1 MAPAASPSSSSTIIT
16 TTTITTSSDNSVKSS
31 SLPPLAQSTV
41 YNQYFPII
49 VVCLVSL
56 YSVAYIARWIRWHYR
71 RRRKRAMWLERGRL
85 RMYWHQALLREENN
99 HHCQV
104 VAMSFKE
111 DEHQLPQIPPPVA
124 TAIPRPATFP
134 STNITST
141 STTTTTTTSTTL
153 TSDES
158 LFSRPR
164 SITFFNSPST
174 STAASSYTSSST
186 LHHSP
191 TLPPTPPVLP
201 DIPPPIKQSW
211 IYNNKR
217 KRRRLMW
224 QWSVAMGYCRYS
236 HAARMENV
244 IASIQQGTNE
254 KTDDIHNCI

>member
-1 MAPAASPSSSSTIIT
+1 MAPAASPPSTIIT
-16 TTTITTSSDNSVKSS
+16 STTTITTNDNSVKSS

-56 YSVAYIARWIRWHYR
+56 YSLAYIARWIRWHYR

-104 VAMSFKE
+104 IAMSLKE
-111 DEHQLPQIPPPVA
+111 GDDHEHQLPQIPPPAA

-141 STTTTTTTSTTL
+141 STTTTSTTL

-174 STAASSYTSSST
+174 STAASSYTSST

-191 TLPPTPPVLP
+191 TPLSTHPSVLP

-254 KTDDIHNCI
+254 KMDDIHNCI